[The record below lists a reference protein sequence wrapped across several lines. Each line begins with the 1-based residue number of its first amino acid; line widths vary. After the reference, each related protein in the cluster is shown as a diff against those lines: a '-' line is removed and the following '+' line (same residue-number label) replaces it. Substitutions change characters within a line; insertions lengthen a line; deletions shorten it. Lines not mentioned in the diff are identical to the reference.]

1 MNEIALYSKMPDPL
15 AAVERIGTMIAKSGM
30 FGIDNINAGCV
41 IALVCMSEGMSLMEY
56 HRIYDTVLGKPRKKA
71 LASFA
76 EFRQRGGKV
85 KWLNDGDDGKF
96 AQAEFKFEDQTLVHT
111 FTMEQAQAAGLV
123 KKDSA
128 WQKSIG
134 NMLRARVLSNGIAML
149 CPEIFAGADDDESEP
164 APTPTINLQ
173 PGETEIPIAHGKT
186 AHVEVVAEIVKPV
199 KPKGVAP
206 HDTSKPSQQ
215 PATIPPVETHNA
227 TPNLPSDKP
236 KLEVAGASVANPPAV
251 SLPSKIV
258 AQLETIIGANGP
270 KVATWF
276 MSQNPPWLT
285 AGQGIEHLARN
296 RADAII
302 ARPKDWLNAVNRLTP

>member
-1 MNEIALYSKMPDPL
+1 MNEIALYSKMTDPL

-96 AQAEFKFEDQTLVHT
+96 AQAEFKFEDQTLVHN
-111 FTMEQAQAAGLV
+111 FTIEQAQAAGLV

-128 WQKSIG
+128 WQKSAG

-164 APTPTINLQ
+164 APVPTINLQ
-173 PGETEIPIAHGKT
+173 PGETKAPI

-206 HDTSKPSQQ
+206 HDTFKSSQK
-215 PATIPPVETHNA
+215 PATIPPLEIHNA
-227 TPNLPSDKP
+227 TPNLPSDKLT
-236 KLEVAGASVANPPAV
+236 LEVAGASVANPPAV
-251 SLPSKIV
+251 SLSPEIV

-285 AGQGIEHLARN
+285 AGQGIEYLARN

-302 ARPKDWLNAVNRLTP
+302 ARPKDWLNSVNRLTA